1 MALPTDDLT
10 LDELCAIRKD
20 LKTALY
26 TGAKKIKHNDR
37 ETEFQSVQQMQRA
50 LDQLEREI
58 AAKSG
63 IIPRTVVVPTTIY

>member
-10 LDELCAIRKD
+10 LEELCALRKD
-20 LKTALY
+20 LKTALF
-26 TGAKKIKHNDR
+26 TGAKKIRHNER

-63 IIPRTVVVPTTIY
+63 TRIKTVVTPTTIY

>member
-1 MALPTDDLT
+1 MSLCIDDLT
-10 LDELCAIRKD
+10 LEELCALRKD
-20 LKTALY
+20 LKTALF

-58 AAKSG
+58 SSKSG
-63 IIPRTVVVPTTIY
+63 IRPRTVIIPTVTY